1 MKWITLIGDEKLT
14 LESIKA
20 IQYYGSIRS
29 HDVWEGRYC
38 VVYSDTDH
46 IFYDYFDDDNWTSQY
61 NDAEREKI
69 PFASPHFIMMVYK
82 SGERVKE
89 IIQQDNFL
97 RGIYVDNDSDV
108 IAPIEEFIEM
118 GMPMEP

>member
-1 MKWITLIGDEKLT
+1 MKWITLIGDETLT

-20 IQYYGSIRS
+20 VKHDNSVSS

-38 VVYSDTDH
+38 VDYGTQDH
-46 IFYDYFDDDNWTSQY
+46 IFYDYFDDMISQY
-61 NDAEREKI
+61 SDSERDKI
-69 PFASPHFIMMVYK
+69 PFSNPRFIMMVYK
-82 SGERVKE
+82 SGDRVKE
-89 IIQQDNFL
+89 IIQQDNFP

-108 IAPIEEFIEM
+108 IVPIEEFIEM